1 MGAGTDALVGF
12 MVDVHR
18 ASIDQGHMIRCWVIE
33 ANRADFLSMRAYR
46 RFKDVYPHVEV
57 IAPHTQKNKTDEFVG
72 IEAVLKPR
80 YRAGQKR
87 LPWKGLEAR
96 NVLQRFI
103 KELTRYPNIK
113 QDDLV
118 LSDWFGESHLDQII
132 AAGAEPSPIVHT
144 SKLAPYLEKQHAS
157 CHWIGAAGRTS
168 LRVTTRCLR
177 PSCPTARVVYPGY
190 WREWT
195 MTFDVGMIRF

>member
-1 MGAGTDALVGF
+1 MQDMGAGTDALVGF

-57 IAPHTQKNKTDEFVG
+57 IAPHTQKKKTDEFVG

-113 QDDLV
+113 QDDLL

-144 SKLAPYLEKQHAS
+144 SKLAPYLEKQHRIMPLDRSGREDVPEGYDPLPSDHPARQRES
-157 CHWIGAAGRTS
+157 YIPGIGGSGR
-168 LRVTTRCLR
+168 
-177 PSCPTARVVYPGY
+177 
-190 WREWT
+190 
-195 MTFDVGMIRF
+195 

>member
-1 MGAGTDALVGF
+1 MQDMGAGTDALVGF

-96 NVLQRFI
+96 NALQRFI

-144 SKLAPYLEKQHAS
+144 SKLAPYLEKQRRIMPLDRSGREDVPEGYDPLPSTILPDSAS
-157 CHWIGAAGRTS
+157 RISRVLAG
-168 LRVTTRCLR
+168 VDD
-177 PSCPTARVVYPGY
+177 
-190 WREWT
+190 
-195 MTFDVGMIRF
+195 DV

>member
-1 MGAGTDALVGF
+1 MQDMGAGTDALVGF

-96 NVLQRFI
+96 NALQRFI

-132 AAGAEPSPIVHT
+132 AAGAKPSPVHT
-144 SKLAPYLEKQHAS
+144 SNLAPYLEAAPHHAIDRS
-157 CHWIGAAGRTS
+157 GREDVPEGS
-168 LRVTTRCLR
+168 RCL
-177 PSCPTARVVYPGY
+177 PTILPDSASRISRVLAGVDD
-190 WREWT
+190 
-195 MTFDVGMIRF
+195 DV